1 MDASTLIDW
10 KNKANTMIR
19 EFAYEV
25 LRLSRQV
32 IDAYGLPL
40 NESEFLIVLSISTL
54 TITVIFNEIRKPRT
68 RTYIPAKGAPRQN
81 KRNKI
86 QMQEEGSKP
95 FTKKEVFEFYTNPGT
110 FELRARAGKKRPLF
124 SGKYGLYPKKP
135 VSLESSEEK
144 ILDSLNWLF
153 GENE

>member
-10 KNKANTMIR
+10 LNKANTMIR

-86 QMQEEGSKP
+86 QMQEEGS
-95 FTKKEVFEFYTNPGT
+95 
-110 FELRARAGKKRPLF
+110 RSRRRR
-124 SGKYGLYPKKP
+124 
-135 VSLESSEEK
+135 
-144 ILDSLNWLF
+144 SLNFILIQVHLSCALARVRKGHCF
-153 GENE
+153 QANMAYIKRSQFH